1 MPSGDD
7 VICPLPPPCEC
18 DRDDPIVYCRDKNLT
33 AVPTV
38 TKADGLWTFYLGAN
52 QIRHVASRNFVG
64 VTLQM
69 LILDSNKI
77 DSISDDAF
85 AGSEDSLIVLHLH
98 YNRLQELPVAVGN
111 LRKLMGINLQGNPM
125 PDFRKDV
132 LQNVSSSLQFI
143 SMGSVEMPKWPS
155 NLKYLPNLISI
166 DVYDVTFPS
175 IPNDALHMYRANL
188 SFFSLYNT
196 SLKALPSLDG
206 LDSLGDLLFQGNKNL
221 SANAIS
227 NAARSGLP
235 NLMHVTFQNNNLIT
249 LPSIF
254 MNSPKLGALSVYS
267 EPMEDIREDVFSPG
281 LFKNFIYLFINDT
294 RLTRIPSCVSF
305 LPTISRLQITNS
317 KITEINS
324 EDFSGMT
331 GLTSLYLSG
340 NPISQLSNDA
350 FMTINQLGDLRL
362 DNTMLTTIPK
372 AVQNIKALQDIDLSG
387 SPVECSCASLGWMKQ
402 WKTKP
407 PNLQIFGS
415 CANIHMT
422 IMSFVSLEVPKCAN

>member
-1 MPSGDD
+1 M
-7 VICPLPPPCEC
+7 
-18 DRDDPIVYCRDKNLT
+18 T

-52 QIRHVASRNFVG
+52 QIRHIASGSFVG

-69 LILDSNKI
+69 LILDSNEI
-77 DSISDDAF
+77 DSIADDAF

-98 YNRLQELPVAVGN
+98 YNQLQELPVAVGS

-175 IPNDALHMYRANL
+175 IPNDALHMYKTNL

-196 SLKALPSLDG
+196 SLKVLPSLNG
-206 LDSLGDLLFQGNKNL
+206 YDSLGDLLFQGNENL

-227 NAARSGLP
+227 SAARNGLP
-235 NLMHVTFQNNNLIT
+235 NLVHVTFQNNNLKT

-254 MNSPKLGALSVYS
+254 MNSSKLGALSIYS
-267 EPMEDIREDVFSPG
+267 EPMEDIRDDVFSPG
-281 LFKNFIYLFINDT
+281 LFKNFMYLFINDT
-294 RLTRIPSCVSF
+294 RLTRIPPCVSS
-305 LPTISRLQITNS
+305 LATVSRLQITNS
-317 KITEINS
+317 KITEIDS

-331 GLTSLYLSG
+331 QLTSLYLSG

-362 DNTMLTTIPK
+362 DNTNLTTIPK
-372 AVQNIKALQDIDLSG
+372 AVQNIKALQDVDLSG
-387 SPVECSCASLGWMKQ
+387 SPVECSCESLGWIKH

-407 PNLQIFGS
+407 RNLQIFGS

-422 IMSFVSLEVPKCAN
+422 IMSYVSLEVPNCAN